1 MKIYRIHALIC
12 AGAQCIAA
20 GGNGFE
26 EALKNEL
33 KKHNIEEEVSVVE
46 TGCMGACQL
55 GPLLVVYPEGIMYT
69 NVEAKDAKE
78 IVEEHFLKGR
88 PVKRLMWKK
97 EGEEEFPELKD
108 IPFFAKQTKIVLRN
122 CGLINPEDI
131 NEYIARDGYKALAK
145 AVAEMEP
152 KDVIDVVKESGL
164 RGRGGAGFPTGLK
177 WSFAANQD
185 SEEKYIIC
193 NADEGDPGAY
203 MDRSIL
209 EGDPHSVIEG
219 MMITGYAI
227 GSSVGYIYVRAEYP
241 LAVRRLK
248 MAIKQA
254 KQAGLL
260 GKNIFGTNFSFD
272 MVLMMGA
279 GAFVCGEE
287 TALINS
293 IEGKRGEPRK
303 KPPFPAI
310 SGLFGKPTII
320 NNVETLA
327 NLPVIVDK
335 GAKFF
340 KQFGTEKSP
349 GTKVFALA
357 GNVNI
362 SGLVEVPM
370 GTSLRKIVFDIGG
383 GIPEGHTFKGALTGG
398 PSGGVIPME
407 FIDTPVD
414 YESLPDL
421 GTIMGSGGLIIMDER
436 SCMVDVAK
444 FFLKFTV
451 DESCGKC
458 VPCREGTRQ
467 MLKIL
472 ERITLGRG
480 REEDIDRLEKMGEL
494 IKLTALCGLG
504 QTAPNP
510 VLSTL
515 KYFKEEYLAHII
527 DKKCP
532 AGVCQFSALK
542 EGRKKHEAKIAH

>member
-12 AGAQCIAA
+12 AGAQCLAA

-33 KKHNIEEEVSVVE
+33 KKHNIEEEVCVVE

-88 PVKRLMWKK
+88 PIKRLMWKK
-97 EGEEEFPELKD
+97 EGKEEFPGLKD

-145 AVAEMEP
+145 AIVEMKP
-152 KDVIDVVKESGL
+152 QDVIDVVKESGL

-185 SEEKYIIC
+185 SEEKYMIC

-203 MDRSIL
+203 MDRSVL

-219 MMITGYAI
+219 MMIAGYAI
-227 GSSVGYIYVRAEYP
+227 GANRGYIYVRAEYP
-241 LAVRRLK
+241 LAVRRLET
-248 MAIKQA
+248 AIKQA

-260 GKNIFGTNFSFD
+260 GKNILGTNFSFGIE
-272 MVLMMGA
+272 LRMGA

-327 NLPVIVDK
+327 NLSVIIDK

-357 GNVNI
+357 GKVNI

-407 FIDTPVD
+407 FIDTPMD
-414 YESLPDL
+414 YESLPAL
-421 GTIMGSGGLIIMDER
+421 GTIMGSGGLIIMDET

-444 FFLKFTV
+444 FFLKFVV

-458 VPCREGTRQ
+458 VPCREGTKQ

-472 ERITLGRG
+472 ERITSGRG
-480 REEDIDRLEKMGEL
+480 QKEDIDRLEKMGKL
-494 IKLTALCGLG
+494 IKLTALCALG

-510 VLSTL
+510 VLSTI

-542 EGRKKHEAKIAH
+542 EGGKKHEAKVTH